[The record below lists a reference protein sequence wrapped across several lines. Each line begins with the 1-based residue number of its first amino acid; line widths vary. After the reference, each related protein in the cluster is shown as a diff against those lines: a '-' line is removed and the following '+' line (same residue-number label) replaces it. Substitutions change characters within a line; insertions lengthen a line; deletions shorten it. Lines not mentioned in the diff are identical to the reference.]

1 MPTEETK
8 HERARRQQLTS
19 LGEYIRYHRNLSAM
33 SLRELARVAGVSDPY
48 LSQIER
54 GLHEPSIRVL
64 TSIAEGLNLRADT
77 LLTIAAGLSDDESP
91 ESTTEAAIMSD
102 PLLGPEERET
112 LLRVYR
118 SLVSNG

>member
-1 MPTEETK
+1 MATDDSRQGK
-8 HERARRQQLTS
+8 ARRQQLTS
-19 LGEYIRYHRNLSAM
+19 LGEYIRYQRNLSAM
-33 SLRELARVAGVSDPY
+33 SLRELAKIANVSDPY

-77 LLTIAAGLSDDESP
+77 LLTIAAGLADEDGP

-102 PLLGPEERET
+102 PLLGSEERET

-118 SLVSNG
+118 SLISDS